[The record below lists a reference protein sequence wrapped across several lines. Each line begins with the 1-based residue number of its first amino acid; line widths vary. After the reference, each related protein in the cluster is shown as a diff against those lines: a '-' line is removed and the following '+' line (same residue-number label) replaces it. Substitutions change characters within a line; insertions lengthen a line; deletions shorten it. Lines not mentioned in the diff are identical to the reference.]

1 MMSWIS
7 KKNFKYSQFIQ
18 IKTRER
24 RKHPAT
30 GDEDGTSESEFKVIY
45 IEVGGEDTKKE
56 GKDIR
61 SRTGVYLYLRRKI
74 MN

>member
-30 GDEDGTSESEFKVIY
+30 GDEDGTQNLNLKSS
-45 IEVGGEDTKKE
+45 T
-56 GKDIR
+56 
-61 SRTGVYLYLRRKI
+61 
-74 MN
+74 

>member
-1 MMSWIS
+1 MMGWIS

-30 GDEDGTSESEFKVIY
+30 GDEDGTQNLNLKSSTQRWEEKIQRKKGKTSGVGLGFIY
-45 IEVGGEDTKKE
+45 I
-56 GKDIR
+56 
-61 SRTGVYLYLRRKI
+61 
-74 MN
+74 